1 MTKYLKRS
9 LILQYSF
16 AQKPHSFC
24 EPHFTI
30 KIMCPYN
37 AAKKL
42 SDFKNFPADM
52 FLFGVR
58 KTFALYHFLIPKN
71 CIIEVL

>member
-9 LILQYSF
+9 LILQYSL

-52 FLFGVR
+52 FLFDVR
-58 KTFALYHFLIPKN
+58 KNICTVPFLDS
-71 CIIEVL
+71 